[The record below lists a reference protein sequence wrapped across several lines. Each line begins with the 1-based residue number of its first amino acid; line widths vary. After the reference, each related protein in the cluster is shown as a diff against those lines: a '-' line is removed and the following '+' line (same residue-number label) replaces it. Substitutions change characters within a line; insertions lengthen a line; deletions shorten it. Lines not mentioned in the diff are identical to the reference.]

1 MTSFTRR
8 TALIG
13 LAGAFAMSAPGCSIL
28 GDTISDLATIT
39 VPVTYEI
46 PRSIPIAF
54 PGDERLAALQND
66 GADVYPIVNYLP
78 IDLSSVSSQIPGAEV
93 VEEVRIVGISMDVEG
108 NSLSTPLEAFD
119 FRIGEPGTEL
129 IGQEVGGADWDSALS
144 VGITDEQVA
153 AFVGVVPAVMNQGN
167 LSPAGQQIADLSF
180 GFGIGTQLEI
190 PAGNLQEGGVANV
203 RFTLEL
209 EFIIKVLN

>member
-1 MTSFTRR
+1 MNSFSRR
-8 TALIG
+8 IALIG
-13 LAGAFAMSAPGCSIL
+13 LAGTFALGVSGCSVL
-28 GDTISDLATIT
+28 NETISDLTTIT

-54 PGDERLAALQND
+54 PGDERLSALQND

-78 IDLSSVSSQIPGAEV
+78 IDLSAVSSQIPGAEV

-108 NSLSTPLEAFD
+108 NTLSTPLEAFD

-129 IGQEVGGADWDSALS
+129 LGQEVGGSDWDAALS
-144 VGITDEQVA
+144 VGVTAEQIA
-153 AFVGVVPAVMNQGN
+153 AFVGVVPATMNQGN

-190 PAGNLQEGGVANV
+190 PSGNLQEGGVANV